1 MLRQYGLLLAGILLV
16 ALYWLLSTFSVG
28 KIGQPSDIGGG
39 LMLLVGYVVMGIAVL
54 RIAWDFGRNRRARRK
69 DDR

>member
-1 MLRQYGLLLAGILLV
+1 MV
-16 ALYWLLSTFSVG
+16 VVLYRLLSAFGVG

-39 LMLLVGYVVMGIAVL
+39 LMLLAGYVVMGIAVL
-54 RIAWDFGRNRRARRK
+54 RIAWDFVRNRRARRK